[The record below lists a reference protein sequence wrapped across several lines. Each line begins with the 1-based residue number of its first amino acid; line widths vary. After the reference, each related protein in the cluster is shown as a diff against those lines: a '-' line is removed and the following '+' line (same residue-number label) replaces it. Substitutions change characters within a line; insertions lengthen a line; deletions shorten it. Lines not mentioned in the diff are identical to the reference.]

1 MPLPDGVRPVA
12 INGISNR
19 PEIFGSVVGIAVSI
33 APTAALHPSN
43 ATAAWGELRP
53 SPDKGACGADDGAE
67 QPTSKSQPR
76 PDSSLFLLQK
86 SPHTPSSSGLTWLD
100 PRIHAAPTS
109 GAMDPRLKCKART
122 ECQACLRTSVR
133 YVSGLY
139 IKPWDDG
146 DWGLFCQTRPADET
160 SHFMVQRGAVRPRR
174 FAWVEPPVS
183 TPSHRPQAAFVTA
196 SIGCCE
202 RKPTAS
208 RFQMLMAPI
217 ATVIFVIS
225 SSEKCAFNVS

>member
-1 MPLPDGVRPVA
+1 MPWPDGVRPVA

-139 IKPWDDG
+139 IKPG
-146 DWGLFCQTRPADET
+146 MTEIGGCFAKLAQRMRRRT
-160 SHFMVQRGAVRPRR
+160 SWFNAVRCDPDALPGLSRRSQPRR
-174 FAWVEPPVS
+174 IGLKPPLS
-183 TPSHRPQAAFVTA
+183 PHRSDAA
-196 SIGCCE
+196 SG
-202 RKPTAS
+202 S
-208 RFQMLMAPI
+208 RRRAG
-217 ATVIFVIS
+217 S
-225 SSEKCAFNVS
+225 RH